1 MSSPLADDLQQIADE
16 AGRTRR
22 RLEDLSRACA
32 ELRTQLARH
41 EVSKE
46 STGETP
52 ERLQSVS

>member
-1 MSSPLADDLQQIADE
+1 MSPLADELQQIADE
-16 AGRTRR
+16 AGRSRR

-41 EVSKE
+41 ELGKE
-46 STGETP
+46 SNEDTP